1 LKKANPD
8 RVWAGLKIPVHMN
21 TSATFAISIVTSVG
35 NGDNTLFWSDH
46 WLHGCCLEDLA
57 PNVVKC
63 VPPKNKEHTNY
74 GRGSPRAELGC
85 RYKWAL
91 GWLGLAEYLDL

>member
-1 LKKANPD
+1 MKKANPD

-35 NGDNTLFWSDH
+35 NGENTLFWSDQ

-63 VPPKNKEHTNY
+63 VPPRIRNIRTMGEALH
-74 GRGSPRAELGC
+74 ELN
-85 RYKWAL
+85 WVADIS
-91 GWLGLAEYLDL
+91 GLSAGLV

>member
-35 NGDNTLFWSDH
+35 NRENTLFWSDH
-46 WLHGCCLEDLA
+46 WLHGSCSEDLA

-63 VPPKNKEHTNY
+63 VPPRKRNIRTMREALH
-74 GRGSPRAELGC
+74 ELN
-85 RYKWAL
+85 WVADIS
-91 GWLGLAEYLDL
+91 GLSAGLV